1 MARTSN
7 SKLYAVWRN
16 RLRRQEGSSLTI
28 ADTEREISAIIEL
41 LPSASRGR
49 VGPLASF

>member
-1 MARTSN
+1 MC
-7 SKLYAVWRN
+7 
-16 RLRRQEGSSLTI
+16 
-28 ADTEREISAIIEL
+28 DTEREISAIIEL